1 MAAQKPLK
9 PPGAKGKHVGRLN
22 TPEGVRREM
31 ARLYTD
37 ARRGQLPTGD
47 AYRLALILAQLI
59 KAIDSTEIAD
69 RLDALERMDD
79 DADDDDDTPHLRRI
93 A

>member
-9 PPGAKGKHVGRLN
+9 PPGAKGKHVGRLD
-22 TPEGVRREM
+22 TPRGVRREM

-37 ARRGQLPTGD
+37 ARRGQLDSAT
-47 AYRLALILAQLI
+47 AYRLSLILAQVI
-59 KAIDSTEIAD
+59 KAIETSELAE
-69 RLDALERMDD
+69 RLDALEHGSET
-79 DADDDDDTPHLRRI
+79 TPPLRRI